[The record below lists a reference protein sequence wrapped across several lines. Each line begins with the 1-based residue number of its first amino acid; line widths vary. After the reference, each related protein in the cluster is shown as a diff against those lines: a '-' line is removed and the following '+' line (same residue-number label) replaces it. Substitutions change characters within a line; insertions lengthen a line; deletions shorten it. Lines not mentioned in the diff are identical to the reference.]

1 MENAKRPAAHTGV
14 LDAMPSSCSSSVQI
28 LDPIPARASGTTP
41 VDTSDSDDDGS
52 CFGGDGGAA
61 SAPRW
66 PAAGRIA
73 SSFRGQKAL
82 DALCKKHGVDTREFA
97 PLPAG
102 GLRACSPPPAG
113 AVCVYADALKA
124 GMRVPLDPFF
134 RDVLSHFGLAP
145 SQLAPNC
152 WRVMA
157 AFLALSRAAGI
168 RTPSVAVFR
177 QFFSLRALKVRG
189 LYCFSS
195 KDTAG
200 GVLFTGLPDP
210 NTFKGW
216 KEGYFFLKSSA
227 PWPCPVLWGEPTKK
241 SATDPMLTSEE
252 KGTVEKLLRVRGA
265 AAIDIRTYLGDDG
278 NVTAAATTPCAPK
291 PPPTSPPRHTTG
303 AKGKMAKRNA

>member
-1 MENAKRPAAHTGV
+1 MV
-14 LDAMPSSCSSSVQI
+14 LGGTSSSSSSVQI
-28 LDPIPARASGTTP
+28 LDPIPARSSGTTP
-41 VDTSDSDDDGS
+41 VDTSDSNDDGS
-52 CFGGDGGAA
+52 CFGGDGVAA

-73 SSFRGQKAL
+73 SSFRSQAAL
-82 DALCKKHGVDTREFA
+82 DVLCKKNGVDTREFA

-113 AVCVYADALKA
+113 AVCVYADALEA
-124 GMRVPLDPFF
+124 GMRVPLAPFF
-134 RDVLSHFGLAP
+134 REVLSHFGLAP

-152 WRVMA
+152 WRVMS
-157 AFLALSRAAGI
+157 AFLALSRAAGV
-168 RTPSVAVFR
+168 RSPSVAVFR
-177 QFFSLRALKVRG
+177 QFFALRALKVRG
-189 LYCFSS
+189 LYCFSP
-195 KDTAG
+195 KDAAA

-227 PWPCPVLWGEPTKK
+227 PWPCPVRWGEPTKK
-241 SATDPMLTSEE
+241 STTDPMLTSEE